1 VDSSFSW
8 RPCAAVAAVV
18 LSAANASAQKASAP
32 DRRAVVS
39 HASGTFDVKLNP
51 QPAYDSAK
59 GTPLARMSI
68 DKQFHDDLDGT
79 SIGEMLAA
87 GTNVKGSAG
96 YVAIELVTGT
106 LQGRRGSFVLQHS
119 GTMNRGAP
127 ELSVTVV
134 PDSGTEELTGLAGRM
149 TIKIEGGKHFYEF
162 EYTLPPG

>member
-1 VDSSFSW
+1 M
-8 RPCAAVAAVV
+8 
-18 LSAANASAQKASAP
+18 
-32 DRRAVVS
+32 S
-39 HASGTFDVKLNP
+39 HASGTFDVKLSP
-51 QPAYDSAK
+51 QTAYDSAK

-68 DKQFHDDLDGT
+68 DKQFHGDLDGT

-96 YVAIELVTGT
+96 YVAVELVRGT